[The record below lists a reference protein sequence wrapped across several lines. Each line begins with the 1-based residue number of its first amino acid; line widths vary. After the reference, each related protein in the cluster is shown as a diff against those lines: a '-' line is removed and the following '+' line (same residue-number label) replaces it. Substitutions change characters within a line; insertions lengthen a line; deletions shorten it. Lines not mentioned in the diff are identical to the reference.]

1 MGERKFEW
9 GGLSADRADYV
20 TAAEALAMLEVLV
33 VAQAD
38 LDVMTELRDGAA
50 WARFSR
56 GERWALVST
65 PGSRWFSVETDTGH
79 RMQLVDASSSKD
91 QSAQLLA
98 VYVDVA
104 EAYVRSD
111 VVPRAG
117 SRPRRVGSVITVD
130 VDGRE
135 VLLHLPLARR
145 VRGMFRH

>member
-56 GERWALVST
+56 GDRWALVST

-111 VVPRAG
+111 VVPAPGRG
-117 SRPRRVGSVITVD
+117 LGGSVVTVD